1 MASTYSTNLGIEEI
15 TTGEQ
20 SGSWGTTSNYNWDL
34 IDRLRGYKSVAISGT
49 THTLLVQASSPVDG
63 ASHTEDGNYPVIK
76 FTGSSG
82 DPTVTISP
90 NDSNVS
96 YIFINGTGNTIT
108 FTQGSGGNV
117 SLQDGKAAQFYFDGA
132 GSGAEAVRGLDN
144 LEIATL
150 ECTGAAAIDGAVTLA
165 STLAVTGATT
175 LSTAL
180 GSASGGTDQSSY
192 TTGDL
197 VYASGTT
204 AISKLG
210 IGSALQVLKTNSGAS
225 APEWVTE
232 TDLCPVG
239 SIVMYGA
246 ASAPTNWL
254 LCDGTAVSRS
264 TYSDLFSAISTT
276 YGEGD
281 GSLTFNVPNLQGV
294 FPIGYDGG
302 SSYALAATGGATTDT
317 PTLSGSNAGTT
328 LTSAQIPA
336 HQHGGVT
343 TGWPSGSWTGGTG
356 ATQTAIDVSGDST
369 ASGSVNLSLEN
380 TGGGSS
386 HTHTWSGTSSAVDI
400 IPPYLVVNYIIKF

>member
-1 MASTYSTNLGIEEI
+1 MASSYTTNLGIESI

-20 SGSWGTTSNYNWDL
+20 SGSWGTTSNYNWDI
-34 IDRLRGYKSVAISGT
+34 IDRIRGYKSVAITGT

-63 ASHTEDGNYPVIK
+63 ADHTEDGNYPVVK

-90 NDSNVS
+90 NTANTS

-117 SLQDGKAAQFYFDGA
+117 SLQNGKAAQFYFDGA
-132 GSGAEAVRGLDN
+132 GSGAAAVRGLDN

-150 ECTGAAAIDGAVTLA
+150 ECTGNAAVDGTL
-165 STLAVTGATT
+165 TVTGATT
-175 LSTAL
+175 LSTVL
-180 GSASGGTDQSSY
+180 GIASGGTGLTSF
-192 TTGDL
+192 TAGDL
-197 VYASGTT
+197 MYATASTT
-204 AISKLG
+204 IAKLG
-210 IGSALQVLKTNSGAS
+210 IGSAGQFLKTNAGAT
-225 APEWVTE
+225 APAWSTE

-239 SIVMYGA
+239 SIIMYGA
-246 ASAPTNWL
+246 AAAPTNWV
-254 LCDGTAVSRS
+254 LCDGSAINRT
-264 TYSDLFSAISTT
+264 TYADLFTAIGTT
-276 YGEGD
+276 YGSGD

-317 PTLSGSNAGTT
+317 PTLSGTNAGTT
-328 LTSAQIPA
+328 LTSSQIPA
-336 HQHGGVT
+336 HTHGGVT

-356 ATQTAIDVSGDST
+356 AVQTAIDASGLSV

-386 HTHTWSGTSSAVDI
+386 HTHTWTGTSSAVDT
-400 IPPYLVVNYIIKF
+400 IPPYLVVNYIIKT

>member
-20 SGSWGTTSNYNWDL
+20 SGSWGTTSNYNWDI

-49 THTLLVQASSPVDG
+49 SHTLLAQASSPTDG
-63 ASHTEDGNYPVIK
+63 ASHVEDGNYPVIK

-117 SLQDGKAAQFYFDGA
+117 TLQNGKAAQFYFDGA
-132 GSGAEAVRGLDN
+132 GAGAEAVRGLDN

-150 ECTGAAAIDGAVTLA
+150 ECTGAAALDGNVTVGG
-165 STLAVTGATT
+165 TLGVTGTTT

-180 GSASGGTDQSSY
+180 GVASGGTALSSY
-192 TTGDL
+192 TAGDM
-197 VYASGTT
+197 VYASASTT
-204 AISKLG
+204 IAKLAK
-210 IGSALQVLKTNSGAS
+210 GSATQVLKMNAGAT

-232 TDLCPVG
+232 TDLSPVG
-239 SIVMYGA
+239 AITMYGA
-246 ASAPTNWL
+246 AAAPSNWL
-254 LCDGTAVSRS
+254 LCDGAAVSRT
-264 TYSDLFSAISTT
+264 TYADLFTAIGTT
-276 YGEGD
+276 YGSGD
-281 GSLTFNVPNLQGV
+281 GSLTFNVPDLQSK

-317 PTLSGSNAGTT
+317 PTLSGTNAGTT
-328 LTSAQIPA
+328 LTAAQIPA
-336 HQHGGVT
+336 HQHGT
-343 TGWPSGSWTGGTG
+343 PLTGWPTGSWTGGTG
-356 ATQTAIDVSGDST
+356 ASNSSID
-369 ASGSVNLSLEN
+369 ASGFSLATGSVALTLDN

-400 IPPYLVVNYIIKF
+400 LPPYLVVNYIIKT

>member
-1 MASTYSTNLGIEEI
+1 MASSYTTNLGIESM

-20 SGSWGTTSNYNWDL
+20 SGSWGTTSNYNWDIL
-34 IDRLRGYKSVAISGT
+34 DRIRGYKSVAITGT

-63 ASHTEDGNYPVIK
+63 ADHTEDGNYPVIK

-90 NDSNVS
+90 NTANTS

-117 SLQDGKAAQFYFDGA
+117 SLQNGKAAQFYFDGA

-150 ECTGAAAIDGAVTLA
+150 ECTGNAAVDGTL
-165 STLAVTGATT
+165 TVTGATT
-175 LSTAL
+175 LSTVL
-180 GSASGGTDQSSY
+180 GIASGGTGLTSF
-192 TTGDL
+192 TAGDL
-197 VYASGTT
+197 MYATGSTT
-204 AISKLG
+204 IAKLG
-210 IGSALQVLKTNSGAS
+210 IGSAGQFLKTNAGAT
-225 APEWVTE
+225 APAWSTE

-239 SIVMYGA
+239 SIIMYGA
-246 ASAPTNWL
+246 AAAPTNWL
-254 LCDGTAVSRS
+254 LCDGTAVNRT
-264 TYSDLFSAISTT
+264 TYADLFSAIGTT
-276 YGEGD
+276 YGSGN
-281 GSLTFNVPNLQGV
+281 GSSTFNVPNLQGV

-317 PTLSGSNAGTT
+317 PTLSGTNAGTT
-328 LTSAQIPA
+328 LTSSQIPA
-336 HQHGGVT
+336 HTHGGVT

-356 ATQTAIDVSGDST
+356 ATQTAIDASGLSV

-386 HTHTWSGTSSAVDI
+386 HTHTWTGTSSAVDI
-400 IPPYLVVNYIIKF
+400 IPPYLVVNYIIKT

>member
-1 MASTYSTNLGIEEI
+1 M
-15 TTGEQ
+15 
-20 SGSWGTTSNYNWDL
+20 
-34 IDRLRGYKSVAISGT
+34 
-49 THTLLVQASSPVDG
+49 
-63 ASHTEDGNYPVIK
+63 YPVIK

-90 NDSNVS
+90 NDSNS
-96 YIFINGTGNTIT
+96 SFIFINGTGNTIT

-150 ECTGAAAIDGAVTLA
+150 ECTGNAAVDGTL
-165 STLAVTGATT
+165 TVTGATT
-175 LSTAL
+175 LSTVL
-180 GSASGGTDQSSY
+180 GIASGGTGLTSF
-192 TTGDL
+192 TTGDV
-197 VYASGTT
+197 VYASGSTT
-204 AISKLG
+204 IAKLG
-210 IGSALQVLKTNSGAS
+210 IGSALQVLKTNSGAT

-254 LCDGTAVSRS
+254 LCDGAAVSRT
-264 TYSDLFSAISTT
+264 TYADLFTAIGTT
-276 YGEGD
+276 YGAGD
-281 GSLTFNVPNLQGV
+281 GSATFEVPDMQSR
-294 FPIGYDGG
+294 FPVGYDGG

-317 PTLSGSNAGTT
+317 PTLSGTNTGTT
-328 LTSAQIPA
+328 LSASQIPA

-356 ATQTAIDVSGDST
+356 AVQTAIDVSGDST
-369 ASGSVNLSLEN
+369 ASGAVNLSLEN

-386 HTHTWSGTSSAVDI
+386 HTHTWSGTSTAVDI
-400 IPPYLVVNYIIKF
+400 LPPYLVVNYIIKT

>member
-1 MASTYSTNLGIEEI
+1 MASSYTTNLGIESI

-20 SGSWGTTSNYNWDL
+20 SGSWGTTSNYNWNI
-34 IDRLRGYKSVAISGT
+34 IDRIRGYKSVAITGT

-90 NDSNVS
+90 NTANTS

-117 SLQDGKAAQFYFDGA
+117 SLQNGKAAQFYFDGA

-150 ECTGAAAIDGAVTLA
+150 ECTGNAAVDGTL
-165 STLAVTGATT
+165 TVTGATT
-175 LSTAL
+175 LSTVL
-180 GSASGGTDQSSY
+180 GIASGGTGLTSF
-192 TTGDL
+192 TAGDL
-197 VYASGTT
+197 MYATASTT
-204 AISKLG
+204 IAKLG
-210 IGSALQVLKTNSGAS
+210 IGSAGQFLKTNAGAT
-225 APEWVTE
+225 APAWSTE

-239 SIVMYGA
+239 SIIMYGA
-246 ASAPTNWL
+246 AAAPTNWV
-254 LCDGTAVSRS
+254 LCDGSAINRT
-264 TYSDLFSAISTT
+264 TYADLFTAIGTT
-276 YGEGD
+276 YGSGD

-317 PTLSGSNAGTT
+317 PTLSGTNAGTT
-328 LTSAQIPA
+328 LTSSQIPA
-336 HQHGGVT
+336 HTHGGVT

-356 ATQTAIDVSGDST
+356 AVQTAIDASGLSV

-386 HTHTWSGTSSAVDI
+386 HTHTWTGTSSAVDT
-400 IPPYLVVNYIIKF
+400 IPPYLVVNYIIKT

>member
-20 SGSWGTTSNYNWDL
+20 SGAWGTTSNYNWDI
-34 IDRLRGYKSVAISGT
+34 IDRLRGYLSVAISGT
-49 THTLLVQASSPVDG
+49 THTLTVQAASPVDG
-63 ASHTEDGNYPVIK
+63 ATHVEDGMYPVIK

-90 NDSNVS
+90 NDSNCS
-96 YIFINGTGNTIT
+96 FIFINGTGNTIT
-108 FTQGSGGNV
+108 FTQGSG
-117 SLQDGKAAQFYFDGA
+117 AA
-132 GSGAEAVRGLDN
+132 AVRGLDN

-150 ECTGAAAIDGAVTLA
+150 ECTGNAAVDGTL
-165 STLAVTGATT
+165 TVTGATT
-175 LSTAL
+175 LSTVL
-180 GSASGGTDQSSY
+180 GIASGGTGLASF
-192 TTGDL
+192 TTGD
-197 VYASGTT
+197 VMYASGSTT
-204 AISKLG
+204 IAKLG
-210 IGSALQVLKTNSGAS
+210 IGSALQVLKTNAGAT
-225 APEWVTE
+225 APSWVTE

-246 ASAPTNWL
+246 AAAPTNWL
-254 LCDGTAVSRS
+254 LCDGTAVSRT
-264 TYSDLFSAISTT
+264 TYADLFSAIGTT
-276 YGEGD
+276 YGAGN
-281 GSLTFNVPNLQGV
+281 GSSTFEVPDMQSR

-317 PTLSGSNAGTT
+317 PTLSGTNAGTT
-328 LTSAQIPA
+328 LTAAQIPA

-356 ATQTAIDVSGDST
+356 AVQAAIDVSGDST

-386 HTHTWSGTSSAVDI
+386 HTHTWSGTSTAVDI
-400 IPPYLVVNYIIKF
+400 LPPYLVVNYIIKT

>member
-1 MASTYSTNLGIEEI
+1 M

-20 SGSWGTTSNYNWDL
+20 SGSWGTTSNYNWDIL
-34 IDRLRGYKSVAISGT
+34 DRIRGYKSVAITGT

-63 ASHTEDGNYPVIK
+63 ADHTEDGNYPVIK

-90 NDSNVS
+90 NTANTS

-117 SLQDGKAAQFYFDGA
+117 SLQNGKAAQFYFDGA

-150 ECTGAAAIDGAVTLA
+150 ECTGNAAVDGTL
-165 STLAVTGATT
+165 TVTGATT
-175 LSTAL
+175 LSTVL
-180 GSASGGTDQSSY
+180 GIASGGTGLTSF
-192 TTGDL
+192 TAGDL
-197 VYASGTT
+197 MYATGSTT
-204 AISKLG
+204 IAKLG
-210 IGSALQVLKTNSGAS
+210 IGSAGQFLKTNAGAT
-225 APEWVTE
+225 APAWSTE

-239 SIVMYGA
+239 SIIMYGA
-246 ASAPTNWL
+246 AAAPTNWL
-254 LCDGTAVSRS
+254 LCDGTAVNRT
-264 TYSDLFSAISTT
+264 TYADLFSAIGTT
-276 YGEGD
+276 YGSGN
-281 GSLTFNVPNLQGV
+281 GSSTFNVPNLQGV

-317 PTLSGSNAGTT
+317 PTLSGTNAGTT

-336 HQHGGVT
+336 HAHGGVT

-356 ATQTAIDVSGDST
+356 ATQTAIDASGLSVV
-369 ASGSVNLSLEN
+369 SGSVNLSLDN

-386 HTHTWSGTSSAVDI
+386 HTHTWTGTSSAVDT
-400 IPPYLVVNYIIKF
+400 IPPYLVVNYIIKT

>member
-1 MASTYSTNLGIEEI
+1 MASSYTTNLGIESM

-20 SGSWGTTSNYNWDL
+20 SGSWGTTSNYNWDIL
-34 IDRLRGYKSVAISGT
+34 DRIRGYKSVAITGT

-63 ASHTEDGNYPVIK
+63 ADHTEDGNYPVIK

-90 NDSNVS
+90 NTANTS

-117 SLQDGKAAQFYFDGA
+117 SLQNGKAAQFYFDGA

-150 ECTGAAAIDGAVTLA
+150 ECTGNAAVDGTL
-165 STLAVTGATT
+165 TVTGATT
-175 LSTAL
+175 LSTVL
-180 GSASGGTDQSSY
+180 GIASGGTGLTSF
-192 TTGDL
+192 TAGDL
-197 VYASGTT
+197 MYATGSTT
-204 AISKLG
+204 IAKLG
-210 IGSALQVLKTNSGAS
+210 IGSAGQFLKTNAGAT
-225 APEWVTE
+225 APAWSTE

-239 SIVMYGA
+239 SIIMYGA
-246 ASAPTNWL
+246 AAAPTNWL
-254 LCDGTAVSRS
+254 LCDGTAVNRT
-264 TYSDLFSAISTT
+264 TYADLFSAIGTT
-276 YGEGD
+276 YGSGN
-281 GSLTFNVPNLQGV
+281 GSSTFNVPNLQGV

-302 SSYALAATGGATTDT
+302 SSYALAATGGATADT
-317 PTLSGSNAGTT
+317 PTLSGTNAGTT
-328 LTSAQIPA
+328 LTSSQIPA
-336 HQHGGVT
+336 HTHGGVT

-356 ATQTAIDVSGDST
+356 ATQTAIDASGLSV

-386 HTHTWSGTSSAVDI
+386 HTHTWTGTSSAVDI
-400 IPPYLVVNYIIKF
+400 IPPYLVVNYIIKT

>member
-1 MASTYSTNLGIEEI
+1 MASTYSTNLGVEEI

-20 SGSWGTTSNYNWDL
+20 SGAWGTTSNYNWDI
-34 IDRLRGYKSVAISGT
+34 IDRLRGYLSVAITGT
-49 THTLLVQASSPVDG
+49 THTLLVQAASPTDG
-63 ASHTEDGNYPVIK
+63 ASHVQDGMYPVIK

-90 NDSNVS
+90 NDSNS
-96 YIFINGTGNTIT
+96 SFIFINGTGNTIT

-150 ECTGAAAIDGAVTLA
+150 ECTGNAAVDGTL
-165 STLAVTGATT
+165 TVTGATT
-175 LSTAL
+175 LSTVL
-180 GSASGGTDQSSY
+180 GIASGGTGLTSF
-192 TTGDL
+192 TTGDV
-197 VYASGTT
+197 VYASGSTT
-204 AISKLG
+204 IAKLG
-210 IGSALQVLKTNSGAS
+210 IGSALQVLKTNSGAT

-254 LCDGTAVSRS
+254 LCDGAAVSRT
-264 TYSDLFSAISTT
+264 TYADLFTAIGTT
-276 YGEGD
+276 YGSGD
-281 GSLTFNVPNLQGV
+281 GSATFDLPDMQSR
-294 FPIGYDGG
+294 FPVGYDGG

-317 PTLSGSNAGTT
+317 PTLSGTNTGTT
-328 LTSAQIPA
+328 LTAAQIPA

-356 ATQTAIDVSGDST
+356 AVQTAIDVSGDST

-386 HTHTWSGTSSAVDI
+386 HTHTWSGTSTAVDI
-400 IPPYLVVNYIIKF
+400 LPPYLVVNYIIKT

>member
-150 ECTGAAAIDGAVTLA
+150 ECTGAAALDGNVTVGG
-165 STLAVTGATT
+165 TLGVTGAT
-175 LSTAL
+175 
-180 GSASGGTDQSSY
+180 
-192 TTGDL
+192 
-197 VYASGTT
+197 
-204 AISKLG
+204 
-210 IGSALQVLKTNSGAS
+210 
-225 APEWVTE
+225 
-232 TDLCPVG
+232 
-239 SIVMYGA
+239 
-246 ASAPTNWL
+246 
-254 LCDGTAVSRS
+254 
-264 TYSDLFSAISTT
+264 
-276 YGEGD
+276 
-281 GSLTFNVPNLQGV
+281 
-294 FPIGYDGG
+294 
-302 SSYALAATGGATTDT
+302 
-317 PTLSGSNAGTT
+317 
-328 LTSAQIPA
+328 
-336 HQHGGVT
+336 
-343 TGWPSGSWTGGTG
+343 
-356 ATQTAIDVSGDST
+356 
-369 ASGSVNLSLEN
+369 
-380 TGGGSS
+380 
-386 HTHTWSGTSSAVDI
+386 
-400 IPPYLVVNYIIKF
+400 

>member
-1 MASTYSTNLGIEEI
+1 MASTYSTNLGVEEI

-20 SGSWGTTSNYNWDL
+20 SGAWGTTSNYNWDI
-34 IDRLRGYKSVAISGT
+34 IDRLRGYLSVAITGT
-49 THTLLVQASSPVDG
+49 THTLLVQAASPTDG
-63 ASHTEDGNYPVIK
+63 ASHVQDGMYPVIK

-90 NDSNVS
+90 NDSNS
-96 YIFINGTGNTIT
+96 SFIFINGTGNTIT

-150 ECTGAAAIDGAVTLA
+150 ECTGNAAVDGTL
-165 STLAVTGATT
+165 TVTGATT
-175 LSTAL
+175 LSTVL
-180 GSASGGTDQSSY
+180 GIASGGTGLTSF
-192 TTGDL
+192 TTGDV
-197 VYASGTT
+197 VYASGSTT
-204 AISKLG
+204 IAKLG
-210 IGSALQVLKTNSGAS
+210 IGSALQVLKTNAGAT
-225 APEWVTE
+225 APSWVTE

-239 SIVMYGA
+239 SIIMYGA

-254 LCDGTAVSRS
+254 LCDGAAVSRT
-264 TYSDLFSAISTT
+264 TYADLFTAIGTT
-276 YGEGD
+276 YGSGD
-281 GSLTFNVPNLQGV
+281 GSATFEVPDMQSR
-294 FPIGYDGG
+294 FPVGYDGG

-317 PTLSGSNAGTT
+317 PTLSGTNTGTT
-328 LTSAQIPA
+328 LSASQIPA

-356 ATQTAIDVSGDST
+356 AVQTAIDVSGDST
-369 ASGSVNLSLEN
+369 ASGAVNLSLEN

-386 HTHTWSGTSSAVDI
+386 HTHTWSGTSTAVDI
-400 IPPYLVVNYIIKF
+400 LPPYLVVNYIIKT